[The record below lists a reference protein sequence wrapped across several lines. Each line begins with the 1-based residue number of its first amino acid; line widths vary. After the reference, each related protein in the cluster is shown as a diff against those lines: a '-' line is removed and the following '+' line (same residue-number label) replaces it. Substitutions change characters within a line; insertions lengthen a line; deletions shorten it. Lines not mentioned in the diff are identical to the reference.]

1 MLPTRRSALA
11 LAAVVLV
18 GAGAAGTTPAAAAG
32 GQAIVSWIDTHAVPL
47 ARVQASGPVDD
58 LEPLRKIV
66 GEAAVVGLGEPSHG
80 THEQVTARHRMIR
93 FLVEELGFRTV
104 AWEESWGSGVA
115 VDRYVVTGQG
125 DPRRIVSD
133 LGFQWR
139 SQAMLDLVRWM
150 RAFNRDRA
158 EEDKVRFLGPDVME
172 LRALPFTEVRRHV
185 GSVAPE
191 RMKELDRHLH
201 PIRFRG
207 SPQAHFGWYFQQ
219 SPEAKRQFIV
229 HARAV
234 TALVSSLPPGHGR
247 DEAIQHARAI
257 AGFYESHAED
267 TVKAKAPIRDRYIA
281 DIIGAW
287 QRRTGHRVVYNAA
300 NVHTTASPQVTWK
313 FPPSPVAFENK
324 TMAGGHLRKRYG
336 NAYVSIGTV
345 AHRGRVLLGWES
357 GKPSVYTVPPAGP
370 PMVDHR
376 LGQAEHDN
384 YLIDLH
390 AEAPAAVRRWLDG
403 PATMRIIGT
412 AYDPR
417 KDADYMMRVASWRR
431 GFDAIVHLGRTTPTR
446 LLR

>member
-1 MLPTRRSALA
+1 MTNLTRRSALA
-11 LAAVVLV
+11 LAAVVL
-18 GAGAAGTTPAAAAG
+18 AGAAGASPAAAG
-32 GQAIVSWIDTHAVPL
+32 ERPIVSWVNAHAVPL
-47 ARVQASGPVDD
+47 ASVHASGPVDD
-58 LEPLRKIV
+58 LEPLRRIV

-115 VDRYVVTGQG
+115 VDRYVVTGRG

-133 LGFQWR
+133 MGFQWR
-139 SQAMLDLVRWM
+139 SEAMLELVRWM

-185 GSVAPE
+185 RSAAPE
-191 RMKELDRHLH
+191 LMKELDRHLD

-207 SPQAHFGWYFQQ
+207 SSQAHFGWYFQQ
-219 SPEAKRQFIV
+219 PPTARRQFIL

-234 TALVSSLPPGHGR
+234 AKLVSSLPPGPSR
-247 DEAIQHARAI
+247 DEAVQHAQAI
-257 AGFYESHAED
+257 LGFYESHAED
-267 TVKAKAPIRDRYIA
+267 IVKAKAPIRDRYIA
-281 DIIGAW
+281 DFVGGW
-287 QRRTGHRVVYNAA
+287 RSRTNHKIVYNAA

-313 FPPSPVAFENK
+313 FPPNPVAFANK

-336 NAYVSIGTV
+336 SSYVSIGTV
-345 AHRGRVLLGWES
+345 SRHGRVLLGWET
-357 GKPSVYTVPPAGP
+357 GKPSVFTVPPAGP
-370 PMVDHR
+370 RMVDYQ
-376 LGQAEHDN
+376 LGKAEHDN

-390 AEAPAAVRRWLDG
+390 AEAPAVVRRWLDG
-403 PATMRIIGT
+403 PATMRVIGT
-412 AYDPR
+412 AYDPKR
-417 KDADYMMRVASWRR
+417 DADYMMSIPSLRR
-431 GFDAIVHLGRTTPTR
+431 GFDAVLHLGETTPTR